1 MFLQLKKNNLNP
13 FIIRQSKKKQI
24 AYVLLVGFFIL
35 YYFIG
40 PYDKSRI
47 IYEKSPVFTII
58 LGVIFISL
66 LIYFGYELLK
76 REAEITLS
84 FEGIELR
91 EKGYYHWDTIS
102 SFKTVY
108 YSGIRIVQN
117 EDLVLSFKEFADIKF
132 DISHLEKDRD
142 DLIKLI
148 IKYKGTSGGFYIGHE
163 VSQCSSVLL
172 QFNSATQGTMLW
184 KYIAGIKKKKQLFR
198 DVPNYKEITI

>member
-1 MFLQLKKNNLNP
+1 MEEEQ

-58 LGVIFISL
+58 LWVIFISIL
-66 LIYFGYELLK
+66 

-163 VSQCSSVLL
+163 VRR
-172 QFNSATQGTMLW
+172 G
-184 KYIAGIKKKKQLFR
+184 
-198 DVPNYKEITI
+198 

>member
-1 MFLQLKKNNLNP
+1 MEEEQ

-66 LIYFGYELLK
+66 LIYFGYELLN

-163 VSQCSSVLL
+163 VRR
-172 QFNSATQGTMLW
+172 G
-184 KYIAGIKKKKQLFR
+184 
-198 DVPNYKEITI
+198 